1 MTWQRHHAPDSQC
14 SSTTTT
20 CCVTWINSR
29 REPFSIL
36 INTTKM
42 RGLVTWESTDLL
54 TVHRRTWHTHAL
66 FDSIKRYSMMSSIFF
81 LFTVYYILYS
91 SMTDGVARYC
101 FIFRKDIFLSLQLSS
116 ECIVALDKFVC
127 KFCRSQKTG
136 RRTASKSRPNK
147 KRTRSNMSRV
157 NEMIT
162 VYRLLS
168 SYRRARRE

>member
-1 MTWQRHHAPDSQC
+1 MAKTSRTGQSMFINDDNMLRYVNKQPAGAVFNLDKHNQNERSSDMRIDGFVDRPSKDMTHTC
-14 SSTTTT
+14 SFRFNQTLFND
-20 CCVTWINSR
+20 VIDIL
-29 REPFSIL
+29 SIYR
-36 INTTKM
+36 I
-42 RGLVTWESTDLL
+42 
-54 TVHRRTWHTHAL
+54 
-66 FDSIKRYSMMSSIFF
+66 
-81 LFTVYYILYS
+81 YS
-91 SMTDGVARYC
+91 SMTDGVARYY
-101 FIFRKDIFLSLQLSS
+101 FIFRKDILLSLQLSS